1 MDKEKTMEEQ
11 KKELIEIVS
20 KIEDVNVLKEIY
32 EELCKCMEE
41 ELEEQSYH
49 SNGIRFALR
58 YHWSHIRSSFFLIII
73 YLYFVI
79 TCGKDSCS

>member
-1 MDKEKTMEEQ
+1 MIIRKAKKTQNREVKKMSEMDEEKTMEEQ

-41 ELEEQSYH
+41 ELEE
-49 SNGIRFALR
+49 
-58 YHWSHIRSSFFLIII
+58 
-73 YLYFVI
+73 
-79 TCGKDSCS
+79 

>member
-1 MDKEKTMEEQ
+1 MKKMSEMDEEKTMEEQ

-41 ELEEQSYH
+41 ELEE
-49 SNGIRFALR
+49 
-58 YHWSHIRSSFFLIII
+58 
-73 YLYFVI
+73 
-79 TCGKDSCS
+79 